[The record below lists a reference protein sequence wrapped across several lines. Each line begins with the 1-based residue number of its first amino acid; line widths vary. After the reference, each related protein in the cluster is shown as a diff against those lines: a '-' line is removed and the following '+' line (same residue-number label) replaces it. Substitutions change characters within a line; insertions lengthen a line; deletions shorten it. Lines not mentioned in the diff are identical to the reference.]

1 MPHQPFQSSQVRS
14 LSPPDWQRLAWE
26 KHHQQCKR
34 SRLSDIHLYGEGVSV
49 SPRTID
55 FLLDDAFTQR
65 ESPGFG
71 HTSPSN
77 PPSKQSLFH
86 HDREG
91 REAEASSSPAIR
103 PADEEEKAPV
113 RKDESAAAA
122 TEKIIA
128 GQCICCN
135 TVFQL
140 EIMEKVGTIDN
151 VDVEIRKLQQGG
163 QARMRESYGSVASQA
178 GVDYTP
184 RDNRESRITYDAAPS
199 SSSYDVSSSS
209 GDYK

>member
-1 MPHQPFQSSQVRS
+1 M
-14 LSPPDWQRLAWE
+14 PDWQRLAWE

-34 SRLSDIHLYGEGVSV
+34 SRLSDIHLYGKGIPVS
-49 SPRTID
+49 SKTID
-55 FLLDDAFTQR
+55 FLLDDSFTQH

-71 HTSPSN
+71 QEHPSIQRAQPRPVSSEEHHDLPSPSAN
-77 PPSKQSLFH
+77 RIP
-86 HDREG
+86 DT
-91 REAEASSSPAIR
+91 
-103 PADEEEKAPV
+103 DEEKDSKKA
-113 RKDESAAAA
+113 KSDESAFA
-122 TEKIIA
+122 TAEKIIA

-163 QARMRESYGSVASQA
+163 QARMRESYGSMASA
-178 GVDYTP
+178 GADYTP

-199 SSSYDVSSSS
+199 SSSYDVPGSS
-209 GDYK
+209 GEYK